1 MSKRPAP
8 GVVANLLVGTASRAL
23 RNRYLMRAPIH
34 LYRAGLGFLLGSR
47 ILMLEH
53 TGRKTGARRYVVLEV
68 IGRPAADS
76 YIVVSGFGTRSQWFR
91 NLQAEP
97 KARIW
102 SGWRRGDAVTARVLD
117 PDEAS
122 AALAD
127 YAAEHPRAWA
137 TMKPAI
143 EDTLGHPIDSGTELP
158 MVKLHGEAAT

>member
-1 MSKRPAP
+1 MSKRSVP
-8 GVVANLLVGTASRAL
+8 GVVANFLVGTASRAL

-47 ILMLEH
+47 MLMLEH

-102 SGWRRGDAVTARVLD
+102 CGRQRGGAVTARVLE
-117 PDEAS
+117 PDEA
-122 AALAD
+122 AATLAG
-127 YAAEHPRAWA
+127 YAAEHPRAWE

-143 EDTLGHPIDSGTELP
+143 EDTLGHPIDSGSELP
-158 MVKLHGEAAT
+158 MVELRGVAAA